1 MSVSSPRPE
10 PPLLIP
16 KMINTALDR
25 HIHHPCSRKQDFC
38 WQQVQCVQ
46 KLIDDTETLMFVTT
60 RNFSEGWLS
69 ALWLHFSWQFPCCF
83 WLLFCADLRHNYLLE
98 HNNLQAHLQHH
109 LFRPEPLIKYNW
121 SITRQGWKYCW
132 KGSLLCSLKTRFTP
146 KQVP

>member
-1 MSVSSPRPE
+1 MRQHGLKSFRIVLDLLMSVSSPRPE

-69 ALWLHFSWQFPCCF
+69 ALAAFLLTIS
-83 WLLFCADLRHNYLLE
+83 LLFLVT
-98 HNNLQAHLQHH
+98 
-109 LFRPEPLIKYNW
+109 I
-121 SITRQGWKYCW
+121 
-132 KGSLLCSLKTRFTP
+132 LC
-146 KQVP
+146 